1 MTREEFLSTLQKT
14 LQGKISGDKVQDN
27 INYYRDYIIE
37 EMKKGKS
44 EEEVFRGL
52 GDPSLLAKTI
62 ITAEEAKKQ
71 QKDNGYD
78 TGDYRHAAREGAE
91 FQERKAQGNGRNFW
105 KRLLIVLAVIMVIV
119 LIVTIISGV
128 VRILAPLVLPILLI
142 VLVVQIFKRR

>member
-52 GDPSLLAKTI
+52 GRIRHCWQRRSLRQRRQKSSRRTMDMI
-62 ITAEEAKKQ
+62 QGIT
-71 QKDNGYD
+71 DMP
-78 TGDYRHAAREGAE
+78 
-91 FQERKAQGNGRNFW
+91 QERALNFKKE
-105 KRLLIVLAVIMVIV
+105 KRRETAG
-119 LIVTIISGV
+119 ISG
-128 VRILAPLVLPILLI
+128 
-142 VLVVQIFKRR
+142 KGY